1 SRKHEIE
8 ADYMGM
14 VFMKIAGYNPDAA
27 LSFWKKMSAGS
38 SSKSDFFSTHPSDE
52 KRIAEIKK
60 GIEKINAD
68 K

>member
-1 SRKHEIE
+1 MRKS
-8 ADYMGM
+8 
-14 VFMKIAGYNPDAA
+14 GYNLDSA
-27 LSFWKKMSAGS
+27 LNFWKKMSVGS